1 MIYHRHL
8 PASLPGYF
16 RALDHPKTDFPA
28 LEIGYAAILA
38 PEGRPMVIWGERPVS
53 ECGPVTGYSTAN
65 WDSQGY
71 FWSEPVR
78 VPVVRAVVRA
88 LGFKISFKGYF

>member
-1 MIYHRHL
+1 MIYRRHL

-16 RALDHPKTDFPA
+16 RALDHPKTDFSA
-28 LEIGYAAILA
+28 LGIGYAAILA
-38 PEGRPMVIWGERPVS
+38 TEGIPMVIWGKRPVS
-53 ECGPVTGYSTAN
+53 EYGPVTGHSTAN

-71 FWSEPVR
+71 FWHEPVR
-78 VPVVRAVVRA
+78 VPVVRAIVRA

>member
-1 MIYHRHL
+1 MIYHQHL

-16 RALDHPKTDFPA
+16 RALYHPKTDFPA
-28 LEIGYAAILA
+28 LKIGHAAILA
-38 PEGRPMVIWGERPVS
+38 LEGRPIVIWGKCPVS

-88 LGFKISFKGYF
+88 LGFTISFKGYF